1 MSTRPAPRP
10 NRARFLPIA
19 IIAAAAAAILLSGAY
34 KLISFES
41 LRTHQAALEAFVG
54 AHYLAAMALYCLAY
68 IAVTALSLP
77 GGLVMSLVGGFL
89 FGALAGTGIV
99 VVSATIG
106 ACIIFAAAKSAFGD
120 ALRKKAGPFVKKME
134 DGFRDNAFSFLLL
147 LRLIPVFPFVVVN
160 IAPALFNVRIATYA
174 LATFIGIIPGTFAY
188 VSAGAGLGAALES
201 GGEVELS
208 GILLKPEVIT
218 PIVALSVLAVLP
230 IILKRFGIDPLR
242 RKGKAQ

>member
-1 MSTRPAPRP
+1 MNNAAPPRP
-10 NRARFLPIA
+10 SLFRFLPIA
-19 IIAAAAAAILLSGAY
+19 IIAAAAAAVFASGAY
-34 KLISFES
+34 KLISFET
-41 LRTHQAALEAFVG
+41 LRTHQAGLETFVSE
-54 AHYLAAMALYCLAY
+54 HYFAAIAVYGLIY
-68 IAVTALSLP
+68 IAATALSLP

-160 IAPALFNVRIATYA
+160 IAPALFNVRLATYA
-174 LATFIGIIPGTFAY
+174 LATFVGIIPGTFAY

-218 PIVALSVLAVLP
+218 PILALSVLAVLP
-230 IILKRFGIDPLR
+230 IILKRFGIDPLQ
-242 RKGKAQ
+242 RKGKA